1 MYIFYDIK
9 HHCDCS
15 IRVRRNK
22 FRPLSSQIYIHFNSY
37 CGIGDLLQCV
47 LQKAGNWRFNAFT
60 LETVTGGKQLKYEIM
75 KKEKLRGE

>member
-1 MYIFYDIK
+1 MFHKDEKEQISF
-9 HHCDCS
+9 
-15 IRVRRNK
+15 
-22 FRPLSSQIYIHFNSY
+22 SSQIYIHFNSY

-75 KKEKLRGE
+75 KKEKLRLGEKV